1 MVYNILRPDVKIY
14 FRMPNIMYIF
24 TLSNKLTHRYMI
36 STFDRSN
43 LEQIRR
49 EINNALAAITA
60 KHGLDISIG
69 SISFNAAS
77 FTTKL
82 TCRTRNTDAANQANT
97 HSLRGLGLPA
107 SAIGR
112 TIVHE
117 GIAYNITGINKRKR
131 SCPVETRSVSDNT
144 LMSFPAPYVASL
156 LSANDMGG

>member
-1 MVYNILRPDVKIY
+1 
-14 FRMPNIMYIF
+14 MYIF
-24 TLSNKLTHRYMI
+24 TLFNQLTHRDMI

-60 KHGLDISIG
+60 KHGLDISLG

-97 HSLRGLGLPA
+97 YSLRSLGLPA
-107 SAIGR
+107 NAIGR
-112 TIVHE
+112 TIVHK

-131 SCPVETRSVSDNT
+131 RCPVETRRASDNS
-144 LMSFPAPYVASL
+144 LMNFGAAYAASL
-156 LSANDMGG
+156 LSANEIGG